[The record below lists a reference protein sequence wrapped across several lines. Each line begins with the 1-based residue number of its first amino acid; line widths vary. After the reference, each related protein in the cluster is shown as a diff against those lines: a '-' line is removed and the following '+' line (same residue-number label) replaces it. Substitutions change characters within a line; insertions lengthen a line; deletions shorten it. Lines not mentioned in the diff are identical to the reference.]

1 MKTYLIPTTAQVAVQ
16 LNQQLLD
23 VSPVS
28 SPNSVAGGGEA
39 PGDAVVG

>member
-23 VSPVS
+23 VSPVI
-28 SPNSVAGGGEA
+28 SPVGFDGGGEKD
-39 PGDAVVG
+39 GGNFD